1 MSKVLEV
8 PPETVKLKSISGTD
22 PGADPWQVVLVTLR
36 FTVGMVTKTVPVA
49 GEDCLPFESVT
60 VSVMVTVPPPA
71 RAWMFWLQVELLPHF
86 GAPLNAQR

>member
-22 PGADPWQVVLVTLR
+22 PGADPRQVVLVTLR
-36 FTVGMVTKTVPVA
+36 VTVGTDTKTVPVA

-60 VSVMVTVPPPA
+60 VSVTVTYPPA
-71 RAWMFWLQVELLPHF
+71 
-86 GAPLNAQR
+86 APARMLSIQL